1 MATVTFTCRDQSA
14 ALLAGVAVVVTTA
27 RGGIAACGVSSA
39 SGVFT
44 ATLTSGAYTAS
55 FRKTG
60 VVTPKDLVLQVA
72 SSDVPIAVACVT
84 ASAAG
89 AASVDTCRVF
99 GTVVG
104 ARGRPCAT
112 AVHVEVAPTALV
124 PGGGESV
131 RPQNTGVLHTTYTLQ
146 SDTQG
151 YWEVDGVVGV
161 RMQVWIP
168 ESGFRRH
175 FIVPNVDS
183 VNVADV
189 RSCKEQEVV
198 WT

>member
-1 MATVTFTCRDQSA
+1 MATVTFTCRDQLA

-60 VVTPKDLVLQVA
+60 VVTPKDLVLQIASTPVDVA
-72 SSDVPIAVACVT
+72 VVCTT
-84 ASAAG
+84 ASTAG

-104 ARGRPCAT
+104 AGGRPCST
-112 AVHVEVAPTALV
+112 GVHIEMTPKVLAA
-124 PGGGESV
+124 GGGESV
-131 RPQNTGVLHTTYTLQ
+131 RLQNTSVLHTSQVLK
-146 SDTQG
+146 SDRQG
-151 YWEVDGVVGV
+151 YWEVDGVVGAQM
-161 RMQVWIP
+161 RVWIP